1 MIQINGPNIF
11 KILSPDH
18 NFLSQSV
25 SRVLSTLE
33 SRIDDHLSGLNV
45 TIEIKRPTRS
55 SNDANHISES
65 IRSCIRWG
73 LQILYVSK
81 KICGL
86 LHHFFT
92 LTLIYFPRRFFFCC
106 TFHILTDSLCYRA
119 PYSAM
124 LGLSSLKLKK
134 FTQEQPSD

>member
-1 MIQINGPNIF
+1 MNGPNIF
-11 KILSPDH
+11 KILSSDH

-25 SRVLSTLE
+25 SRVLSTLK
-33 SRIDDHLSGLNV
+33 SRIDDHLSCLNV
-45 TIEIKRPTRS
+45 TIEIKRPTRP

-92 LTLIYFPRRFFFCC
+92 LTLIYSPRRFLFCC
-106 TFHILTDSLCYRA
+106 TFHILTDSLCYKA
-119 PYSAM
+119 PCPAV
-124 LGLSSLKLKK
+124 LGLSSLKLPKLL
-134 FTQEQPSD
+134 QEQPSD